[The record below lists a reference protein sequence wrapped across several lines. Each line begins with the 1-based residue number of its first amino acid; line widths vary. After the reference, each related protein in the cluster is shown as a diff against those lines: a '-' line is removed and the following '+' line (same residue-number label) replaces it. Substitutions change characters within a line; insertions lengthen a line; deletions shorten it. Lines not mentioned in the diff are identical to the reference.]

1 MDTLLLLL
9 LLLMFHGF
17 QEGPL
22 PEDHILRLRTMLRNH
37 VETAGHR
44 PDQRT
49 GVRLAR
55 KASASGA
62 AVATLVLGLCR
73 T

>member
-1 MDTLLLLL
+1 MDTLLLLLL

-37 VETAGHR
+37 VEKGAR
-44 PDQRT
+44 
-49 GVRLAR
+49 RLDIKGR
-55 KASASGA
+55 
-62 AVATLVLGLCR
+62 
-73 T
+73 